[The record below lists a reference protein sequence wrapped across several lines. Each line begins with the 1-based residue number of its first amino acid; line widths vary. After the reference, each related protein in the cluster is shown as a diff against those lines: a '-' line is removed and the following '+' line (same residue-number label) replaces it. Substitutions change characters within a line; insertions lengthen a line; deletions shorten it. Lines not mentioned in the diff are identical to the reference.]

1 MTALTLLVPYTKSDA
16 SARLLRLACGV
27 VAAEGGRVVV
37 LALTQVH
44 RALPLEGLPA
54 YFDEKSWYA
63 LGDAANVAQGLG
75 ADVELTLRHTYHKA
89 KTIIRE
95 SHTIGADAILV
106 PVERPRFAWLP
117 AWWDSTQR
125 FVIKHATCPVI
136 TGYFSPEPLQPT
148 WNVLSEVE
156 HILDHAS

>member
-1 MTALTLLVPYTKSDA
+1 VTALTLLVPYTKSDA
-16 SARLLRLACGV
+16 SARLLRLACRV

-63 LGDAANVAQGLG
+63 LCDAEKVARGSG
-75 ADVELTLRHTYHKA
+75 AEVELTLHHTYHKA

-95 SHTIGADAILV
+95 SHIVGADAILL
-106 PVERPRFAWLP
+106 PVERPRYAWLP
-117 AWWDSTQR
+117 TWWDGTQR
-125 FVIKHATCPVI
+125 FVTKHATCPVI
-136 TGYFSPEPLQPT
+136 TGYFLPGPPQPT

-156 HILDHAS
+156 RILDQVS

>member
-1 MTALTLLVPYTKSDA
+1 MKALTLLVPYTKSDA
-16 SARLLRLACGV
+16 SARLLRLACTV

-54 YFDEKSWYA
+54 YFDEKSLYA
-63 LGDAANVAQGLG
+63 LCDAANVAQGSG

-95 SHTIGADAILV
+95 SHTVGADAILL
-106 PVERPRFAWLP
+106 PVERLRFSWLP
-117 AWWDSTQR
+117 AWWDGTQR
-125 FVIKHATCPVI
+125 FVTRHATCPVI
-136 TGYFSPEPLQPT
+136 TGYFSPGPPQPT
-148 WNVLSEVE
+148 WNVLTQVE
-156 HILDHAS
+156 QILDHAP